1 MSARPAGESTPR
13 GRSKRP
19 SRARRWRIGVISDT
33 HGLLRP
39 EAVSAL
45 EGSDLI
51 VHAGDIG
58 SAEVLETLS
67 RIAPVHKVRGNVDR
81 GQWASELP
89 ETAAVEVGDLWL
101 WLLHDATGLDLD
113 PVESGF
119 AAVIA
124 GHSHRPSLRSEGG
137 VMYLNPGSAG
147 PRRFSLPVS
156 VARLEVRGAELQAEL
171 LELSV

>member
-51 VHAGDIG
+51 V
-58 SAEVLETLS
+58 
-67 RIAPVHKVRGNVDR
+67 
-81 GQWASELP
+81 
-89 ETAAVEVGDLWL
+89 
-101 WLLHDATGLDLD
+101 
-113 PVESGF
+113 
-119 AAVIA
+119 
-124 GHSHRPSLRSEGG
+124 
-137 VMYLNPGSAG
+137 MYLNPGSAG

-156 VARLEVRGAELQAEL
+156 VARLEVRGAELQSEL